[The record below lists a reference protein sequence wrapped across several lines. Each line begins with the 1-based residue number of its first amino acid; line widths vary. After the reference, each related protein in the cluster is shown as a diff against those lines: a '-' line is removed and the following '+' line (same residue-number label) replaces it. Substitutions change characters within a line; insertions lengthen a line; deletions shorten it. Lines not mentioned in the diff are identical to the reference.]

1 MTYRVALQGF
11 ELAVF
16 TLTVGNVEELHGRK
30 VIPVEGHAKTVGL
43 ASHVAHVDD
52 RFTSWIDLETGLSVK
67 FQADE
72 IMPKTKHVEH
82 SVADLH
88 GRTGNTIPVTYQVDS
103 EPSSVEQ
110 QTVSLPEVYDFNS
123 FVVALRAWEGPA
135 GSKATVESFRSRNLW
150 SITTSIGARDKLATE
165 LGEFPVLRF
174 EASTVKLGRAGSR
187 APGNAERHFTIYVSD
202 DGGRVPLLITAKTD
216 YGDVKLTIVDY
227 QPGTG
232 QRIRP

>member
-11 ELAVF
+11 ELATF
-16 TLTVGNVEELHGRK
+16 TMTVGNVDELHGRK
-30 VIPVEGHAKTVGL
+30 VIPIEGHAKTVGL
-43 ASHVAHVDD
+43 ASHVAQVDD
-52 RFTSWIDLETGLSVK
+52 HFTSWIDLETGRSVK

-72 IMPKTKHVEH
+72 VTPKTKRVEH

-88 GRTGNTIPVTYQVDS
+88 GRTGNTISITFHVDS

-110 QTVSLPEVYDFNS
+110 QTVTLPEIFDFNS
-123 FVVALRAWEGPA
+123 FVVALRAWEGPE
-135 GSKATVESFRSRNLW
+135 GTKATVESLRSRYLW
-150 SITTSIGARDKLATE
+150 SITASIGARDKLATE

-174 EASTVKLGRAGSR
+174 DARTVKLTRAGGR
-187 APGNAERHFTIYVSD
+187 YPDNAEREFSIYVSD